1 VARPARGDNLPIPK
15 EPIMN
20 IAAICQRDI
29 VTVDADASLR
39 DAATAMRERHVG
51 AVVVT
56 DAAAPSRVA
65 GVVTDRDLA
74 IEVLARDLD
83 ASSIRIGQLVR
94 RAPVS
99 VPGSGSLREAVA
111 AMEQAGVRRL
121 LVTGDDGRVIGF
133 VSADDLIEAMAAEV
147 AGLARA
153 LRSGLVRENA
163 ERPPTTQSVADD
175 EVFLP
180 LGMLGM
186 H

>member
-1 VARPARGDNLPIPK
+1 
-15 EPIMN
+15 MN
-20 IAAICQRDI
+20 IASFCQRDV
-29 VTVDADASLR
+29 VTIEADASLR
-39 DAATAMRERHVG
+39 DAAGAMRERHVG
-51 AVVVT
+51 ALVVT
-56 DAAAPSRVA
+56 DATAPSRVA

-83 ASSIRIGQLVR
+83 AGSIRIGQLVR

-99 VPGSGSLREAVA
+99 VPGDGSLREAVA

-133 VSADDLIEAMAAEV
+133 LSADDLVQALAAEV

-153 LRSGLVRENA
+153 LRSGMERETA
-163 ERPPTTQSVADD
+163 ERPSATPPDD
-175 EVFLP
+175 DAVFLP

>member
-1 VARPARGDNLPIPK
+1 
-15 EPIMN
+15 MN
-20 IAAICQRDI
+20 IGSICQRDI
-29 VTVDADASLR
+29 VTIQADASLR
-39 DAATAMRERHVG
+39 DAAAAMRERHVG
-51 AVVVT
+51 ALVVT

-83 ASSIRIGQLVR
+83 AGGIRVGQLVR

-99 VPGSGSLREAVA
+99 VPGDGSLREAVA
-111 AMEQAGVRRL
+111 AMEKAGVRRL
-121 LVTGDDGRVIGF
+121 LVTGGDGRVIGF
-133 VSADDLIEAMAAEV
+133 LSADDLVEAMAAEV

-153 LRSGLVRENA
+153 LRSGLARENS
-163 ERPPTTQSVADD
+163 ERPPVAPSPDD
-175 EVFLP
+175 VFLP

>member
-1 VARPARGDNLPIPK
+1 
-15 EPIMN
+15 MN
-20 IAAICQRDI
+20 IASICQRDI
-29 VTVDADASLR
+29 VTIEADASLR
-39 DAATAMRERHVG
+39 QAAMLMREQHVG

-83 ASSIRIGQLVR
+83 ASSIRVGQLVR
-94 RAPVS
+94 RAAVS
-99 VPGSGSLREAVA
+99 VPGDGSLREAVA
-111 AMEQAGVRRL
+111 AMEKAGVRRL

-133 VSADDLIEAMAAEV
+133 ISADDLVEAMAAEV
-147 AGLARA
+147 VGLARA
-153 LRSGLVRENA
+153 LRSGLVRESA
-163 ERPPTTQSVADD
+163 ERPAASPASADD
-175 EVFLP
+175 VFLP

>member
-1 VARPARGDNLPIPK
+1 
-15 EPIMN
+15 MN
-20 IAAICQRDI
+20 IASICQRDI

-39 DAATAMRERHVG
+39 DAANAMRERHVG
-51 AVVVT
+51 ALVVT

-83 ASSIRIGQLVR
+83 AAGIRIGQLVR
-94 RAPVS
+94 RSPVS
-99 VPGSGSLREAVA
+99 VPGNGSLREAVA
-111 AMEQAGVRRL
+111 AMEKAGVRRL

-133 VSADDLIEAMAAEV
+133 LSADDLIEAMAAEV

-163 ERPPTTQSVADD
+163 ERLPTQSGADD